1 MGMRTA
7 IVVLLSAAAAACG
20 SDSGGG
26 GPPTGGNGG
35 TSGSG
40 GSAGSGG
47 SSGSAGSSGSSGA
60 SATGGTGGSA
70 GSAGQAGAGGSG
82 TECTEAPSGDLWTRM
97 AGSYTFQVHNLGDG
111 ADAYFSPG
119 SSHVVEILPASCSLV
134 FHGTGETFTCV
145 WGNPAESNKNEE
157 GTAAQGWLIQ
167 IGANEQWNS
176 PTPGCQVHGNLEP
189 DEVTGGF
196 LYMPGHTYPTTF
208 GP

>member
-7 IVVLLSAAAAACG
+7 IVVLLAAGAAACG

-47 SSGSAGSSGSSGA
+47 GSAGSSGSSGA
-60 SATGGTGGSA
+60 SATGGAGGSA
-70 GSAGQAGAGGSG
+70 GSAGQAGGSG

-97 AGSYTFQVHNLGDG
+97 AGSYTFQVQNLGDG
-111 ADAYFSPG
+111 AEAYFSPG

-145 WGNPAESNKNEE
+145 WGNPAEANKNEE
-157 GTAAQGWLIQ
+157 GTVAQGWLIQ
-167 IGANEQWNS
+167 IGAHEQWNS
-176 PTPGCQVHGNLEP
+176 PTPGCQVYGNLEP